1 MTSDRLSKVFQ
12 CSKGNTY
19 LCRRIYVHTVQ
30 ILVYLNPTMYIS
42 SSKPLTN
49 DVDIEQQLKSFC
61 VWILFWAIVH
71 ILLLVLTS
79 TLNSQLQCFD
89 YSFQMTF
96 NFAQLGLPRLGSTW
110 LSLDWLGF
118 GQCIAINYTDT
129 VVPTKYTLKISPLKF
144 LSRHNSNP
152 CSECTL
158 GIRMTDHQL
167 EPHHRH
173 HYHHQNFF

>member
-96 NFAQLGLPRLGSTW
+96 NFALLGLPRLGSTW

-118 GQCIAINYTDT
+118 GQWQLTTLILWYLQNIHWKYLLWSFFPGTT
-129 VVPTKYTLKISPLKF
+129 LTHVVNVP
-144 LSRHNSNP
+144 
-152 CSECTL
+152 
-158 GIRMTDHQL
+158 
-167 EPHHRH
+167 
-173 HYHHQNFF
+173 

>member
-1 MTSDRLSKVFQ
+1 MTSGRLSKVFQ

-96 NFAQLGLPRLGSTW
+96 NFAQLGFTQLGLAW
-110 LSLDWLGF
+110 IDLGLVSVWQLTTLILWYLQNIHWKYLLWSF
-118 GQCIAINYTDT
+118 FLGTT
-129 VVPTKYTLKISPLKF
+129 LTHVVNVP
-144 LSRHNSNP
+144 
-152 CSECTL
+152 
-158 GIRMTDHQL
+158 
-167 EPHHRH
+167 
-173 HYHHQNFF
+173 